1 MIASARHRLPRWLV
15 VVAVIALAVGGLVS
29 ACAEAGAAPRV
40 VIAAGATAEQQ
51 LLAAIA
57 HEAVRRAGVP
67 VEVREGLGGTTG
79 LRRQALADQVDLY
92 WDYTGAAWTLGLRE
106 TAPPADPLE
115 SWERVREAD
124 ADQGLRWLEASGANA
139 TFALVVRRA
148 DLPPSGGERGMGW
161 LAGEL
166 SSGTRRLCADPD
178 FLARADG
185 LPSLAAEYGIDTDG
199 MPRRAATEDEAVRA
213 VRAGECFAGLTTATS
228 GAARAA
234 DLVPVEDELRVFPA
248 FVVAPVA
255 REGSPA
261 DRSPVVEALRQ
272 VTAALDT
279 PTLARLNAQVVGGQD
294 PVDVAAQFLDGLDRP
309 DGATPAR

>member
-1 MIASARHRLPRWLV
+1 MTTPARPRIPRWLAAAAAAA
-15 VVAVIALAVGGLVS
+15 AVIAGVAS

-40 VIAAGATAEQQ
+40 VIGAGATAEQR

-57 HEAVRRAGVP
+57 HETVRRAGVP
-67 VEVREGLGGTTG
+67 VEVRDGLGGTTG

-148 DLPPSGGERGMGW
+148 DLPPAEGQQGMGW

-185 LPSLAAEYGIDTDG
+185 LPSLAAEYGIDTAG
-199 MPRRAATEDEAVRA
+199 MPRRAATEDEAIRA
-213 VRAGECFAGLTTATS
+213 VRGGDCFAGLATATS

-248 FVVAPVA
+248 FVVAPVVRA
-255 REGSPA
+255 GSPA
-261 DRSPVVEALRQ
+261 DRPQVEVALRR

-279 PTLARLNAQVVGGQD
+279 PTLARLNARVVGGAD
-294 PVDVAAQFLDGLDRP
+294 PVDVAADFVDDLVRA
-309 DGATPAR
+309 GATPAP

>member
-1 MIASARHRLPRWLV
+1 MTTRALHRVPRWIL
-15 VVAVIALAVGGLVS
+15 VVAVVTVAVGSVAS
-29 ACAEAGAAPRV
+29 ACAEAGAAGRV
-40 VIAAGATAEQQ
+40 VIGAGATAEQQ

-57 HEAVRRAGVP
+57 HDAVRRAGVP
-67 VEVREGLGGTTG
+67 VEVRDRLGGTTG

-139 TFALVVRRA
+139 TFALVVRRG
-148 DLPPSGGERGMGW
+148 DLPPSDGQRGMGW

-166 SSGTRRLCADPD
+166 SSGRRRLCADQD

-185 LPSLAAEYGIDTDG
+185 LPSLAAEYGIDAAG
-199 MPRRAATEDEAVRA
+199 MPRRAASEDEAVRA
-213 VRAGECFAGLTTATS
+213 VRTGECFAGLATATS
-228 GAARAA
+228 GLARAA

-248 FVVAPVA
+248 FVVAPVV
-255 REGSPA
+255 REGSAA
-261 DRSPVVEALRQ
+261 DRPPVVAALRR

-279 PTLARLNAQVVGGQD
+279 STLARLNAEVVDGEG
-294 PVDVAAQFLDGLDRP
+294 PADVAARFVDGLDRS
-309 DGATPAR
+309 DATPAP

>member
-1 MIASARHRLPRWLV
+1 MTTPARPRIPRWLAAAAA
-15 VVAVIALAVGGLVS
+15 VAVVIAGVAS
-29 ACAEAGAAPRV
+29 ACAEAGAAPRI
-40 VIAAGATAEQQ
+40 VIGAGATAEQR

-57 HEAVRRAGVP
+57 HETVRRAGVP
-67 VEVREGLGGTTG
+67 VEVRDGLGGTTG

-148 DLPPSGGERGMGW
+148 DLPSAEGQQGMGW

-166 SSGTRRLCADPD
+166 SSGTRRLCADAD
-178 FLARADG
+178 FLGRADG
-185 LPSLAAEYGIDTDG
+185 LPSLAAEYGIDTAG
-199 MPRRAATEDEAVRA
+199 MPRRAATEDEAIRA
-213 VRAGECFAGLTTATS
+213 VRGGDCFAGLATATS

-248 FVVAPVA
+248 FVVAPVVRA
-255 REGSPA
+255 GSPA
-261 DRSPVVEALRQ
+261 DRPQVEVALRR

-279 PTLARLNAQVVGGQD
+279 PTLARLNARVVDGAD
-294 PVDVAAQFLDGLDRP
+294 PVDVAAGFVDDLVRA
-309 DGATPAR
+309 GATPAP

>member
-1 MIASARHRLPRWLV
+1 MITRTPHRVPRWLV
-15 VVAVIALAVGGLVS
+15 VVAVVTVAVGGMAS
-29 ACAEAGAAPRV
+29 ACAEAGVAPRV
-40 VIAAGATAEQQ
+40 VIGAGATAEQQ

-57 HEAVRRAGVP
+57 HESVRRAGVP
-67 VEVREGLGGTTG
+67 VEVRDGLGGTTG

-148 DLPPSGGERGMGW
+148 DLPPPNGQRGMGW

-178 FLARADG
+178 FLKRADG
-185 LPSLAAEYGIDTDG
+185 LPSLAAEYAIDTAG
-199 MPRRAATEDEAVRA
+199 MPRRAASEDEAISA
-213 VRAGECFAGLTTATS
+213 VRAGDCFAGLATATS
-228 GAARAA
+228 GVARAA

-248 FVVAPVA
+248 FVVAPVV

-261 DRSPVVEALRQ
+261 DRPPVVVALRW

-279 PTLARLNAQVVGGQD
+279 STLAQLNAQVVDGAD
-294 PVDVAAQFLDGLDRP
+294 PVDVAARFLDGLERSD
-309 DGATPAR
+309 ATPAP

>member
-1 MIASARHRLPRWLV
+1 MTTRVRHTVSRWLTSV
-15 VVAVIALAVGGLVS
+15 AVVAVVAAVVAS

-40 VIAAGATAEQQ
+40 VIGAGATPEQR

-57 HEAVRRAGVP
+57 HEAVRRAGIP
-67 VEVREGLGGTTG
+67 VEVRDGLGGTTG

-148 DLPPSGGERGMGW
+148 DLPPAEGQRGMGW
-161 LAGEL
+161 LAGQL
-166 SSGTRRLCADPD
+166 SSGERRLCADPD
-178 FLARADG
+178 FLTRADG
-185 LPSLAAEYGIDTDG
+185 LPSLAAEYGIDTAG
-199 MPRRAATEDEAVRA
+199 MPRRAAAEDEAIRA
-213 VRAGECFAGLTTATS
+213 VRAGDCFAGLATATS
-228 GAARAA
+228 GTAQVAG
-234 DLVPVEDELRVFPA
+234 LVPVEDELRVFPA
-248 FVVAPVA
+248 FVVAPVV

-261 DRSPVVEALRQ
+261 DRPPVVGALRQ
-272 VTAALDT
+272 VTTALDT
-279 PTLARLNAQVVGGQD
+279 SALARLNARVVEGAD
-294 PVDVAAQFLDGLDRP
+294 PVDVAAAFVDGLARP
-309 DGATPAR
+309 PATPAP

>member
-1 MIASARHRLPRWLV
+1 MTTRARHRIPRWLLAAV
-15 VVAVIALAVGGLVS
+15 VVTVVAGGVAS

-40 VIAAGATAEQQ
+40 VIGAGATAEQQ
-51 LLAAIA
+51 VLAAIA
-57 HEAVRRAGVP
+57 HESVRRAGVP
-67 VEVREGLGGTTG
+67 VDVREGLGGTTG

-139 TFALVVRRA
+139 TFALVVRRS
-148 DLPPSGGERGMGW
+148 DLPPAGGQRGMGW

-185 LPSLAAEYGIDTDG
+185 LPSLAAEYGIDTAG
-199 MPRRAATEDEAVRA
+199 MPRRAASEDEAIRA
-213 VRAGECFAGLTTATS
+213 VRAGECFAGLATATS

-234 DLVPVEDELRVFPA
+234 GLVPVEDELRVFPA
-248 FVVAPVA
+248 FVVAPVV

-261 DRSPVVEALRQ
+261 DRPPVAEALRR
-272 VTAALDT
+272 VTTALDT
-279 PTLARLNAQVVGGQD
+279 STLARLNAQVVDGED
-294 PVDVAAQFLDGLDRP
+294 PVDVAGGFLDGLERP
-309 DGATPAR
+309 DTTPAP

>member
-1 MIASARHRLPRWLV
+1 MTAGARPQVPRWLAV
-15 VVAVIALAVGGLVS
+15 AAAVAVVTGGVAS
-29 ACAEAGAAPRV
+29 ACAEAGAAPPV
-40 VIAAGATAEQQ
+40 VIGAGATAEQQ
-51 LLAAIA
+51 LLAAVA

-67 VEVREGLGGTTG
+67 VEVRDGLGGTTG

-139 TFALVVRRA
+139 TFALAVRRA
-148 DLPPSGGERGMGW
+148 DLPRAAEQRGMGW

-185 LPSLAAEYGIDTDG
+185 LPSLAAEYGIDTAG
-199 MPRRAATEDEAVRA
+199 MPRRAATEDEAIRA
-213 VRAGECFAGLTTATS
+213 VRAGGCFAGLVTATS
-228 GAARAA
+228 GAARASG
-234 DLVPVEDELRVFPA
+234 LVPVEDELRVFPA
-248 FVVAPVA
+248 FVVAPVV

-261 DRSPVVEALRQ
+261 DRQSVEAALRRI
-272 VTAALDT
+272 TGALDT
-279 PTLARLNAQVVGGQD
+279 PTLAQLNARVVDGAD
-294 PVDVAAQFLDGLDRP
+294 PVDVAAGFVDGLSRVD
-309 DGATPAR
+309 ATPAP